1 MCVCVCVC
9 VCVRIFV
16 YDILFGRLCGGSYCR
31 GGGVIV
37 CVNLR
42 RLLSGGG
49 GVVPPLTCIRNYLI
63 LKTLMKKGMHIFHIF

>member
-1 MCVCVCVC
+1 MCVC

-31 GGGVIV
+31 GGGGYCVGEFKAAIV
-37 CVNLR
+37 
-42 RLLSGGG
+42 GG